1 MVEIGEFFLCPRMS
15 PKELFMKGNLF
26 QFKMK
31 ECGDIGEHITQFNQ
45 KISDLLHVDVQLKND
60 EKAIMF
66 IFFLLELFNHLTTLM
81 IVKETLDFEEDV
93 LDLSSLLHNGIKGL
107 NLAC

>member
-15 PKELFMKGNLF
+15 PKELLMKGNLF

-45 KISDLLHVDVQLKND
+45 KISDLLHVDVQ
-60 EKAIMF
+60 
-66 IFFLLELFNHLTTLM
+66 
-81 IVKETLDFEEDV
+81 
-93 LDLSSLLHNGIKGL
+93 
-107 NLAC
+107 